1 MVTIPSHG
9 WLMALFYPY
18 YICSSLS
25 DPKKENWKHASA
37 LGFSRAFTGLRVPG
51 PRYQMPEVMVPWILQ
66 WWGDVE
72 ISISHRDLIW
82 VTLQ

>member
-1 MVTIPSHG
+1 MGGLWHCFTPIIFVPPCPTQR
-9 WLMALFYPY
+9 
-18 YICSSLS
+18 
-25 DPKKENWKHASA
+25 KENWKHASA